1 MATKQVDT
9 QDKNGARRITP
20 RQWSGNLFSNKGP
33 IARFFKMGREAR
45 KLATEGLHLKSSGNL
60 QGAFIKFQLAA
71 SKEGDPGFNADL
83 HEVAADTMVE
93 IAGVYLEVS
102 KKNPCL
108 LDAAAEYRCAAL
120 KRTEIDE
127 EKAARLYGLAGNLSQ
142 QAGAP
147 NLAKNDFQS
156 AYDLTSKQSL
166 RTWLRAQM
174 AAAK

>member
-1 MATKQVDT
+1 MATKQVDV
-9 QDKNGARRITP
+9 QDKNGARRTTP

-33 IARFFKMGREAR
+33 IVRFFKMEREAR
-45 KLATEGLHLKSSGNL
+45 KLATEGLRLKSSGSL
-60 QGAFIKFQLAA
+60 QGASLKFQLAA
-71 SKEGDPGFNADL
+71 SKEKDPGFRADL

-93 IAGVYLEVS
+93 MAGIYLEVF

-108 LDAAAEYRCAAL
+108 LEAAEEYRCAAL
-120 KRTEIDE
+120 KRIELEDK
-127 EKAARLYGLAGNLSQ
+127 EKAARLYSLAGNLSR

-156 AYDLTSKQSL
+156 AYELTSKQSL

-174 AAAK
+174 AAN